1 MWKSRHRH
9 KKFYRITL
17 NFRKLLQFF
26 LETFQQLLEASE
38 VEPFL
43 STLADIPVR
52 FPQKC
57 LEQVFCKANLR
68 ACASVKK
75 DLHSWRY
82 LRNFSEFQKCAR
94 LESFVFSMQFT
105 RKELHYI
112 TLHYITWVQSR
123 HFRKLFAVNV
133 ANCRFLEI
141 SRRTTFW
148 NTLVQV
154 IKFLTELYNVEISPI
169 TLLKSDSSREAL
181 LAILKNRKTHRKYF
195 RGS

>member
-43 STLADIPVR
+43 STLADIPGR

-75 DLHSWRY
+75 DLHS
-82 LRNFSEFQKCAR
+82 
-94 LESFVFSMQFT
+94 
-105 RKELHYI
+105 
-112 TLHYITWVQSR
+112 
-123 HFRKLFAVNV
+123 
-133 ANCRFLEI
+133 
-141 SRRTTFW
+141 
-148 NTLVQV
+148 
-154 IKFLTELYNVEISPI
+154 
-169 TLLKSDSSREAL
+169 
-181 LAILKNRKTHRKYF
+181 
-195 RGS
+195 

>member
-43 STLADIPVR
+43 STLADIPGR

-75 DLHSWRY
+75 NLHSWRY

-94 LESFVFSMQFT
+94 LESFVFGMQFT

-112 TLHYITWVQSR
+112 TLHYITLPEFSLDISENCLRLMLQTAD
-123 HFRKLFAVNV
+123 FLKFPEDLLF
-133 ANCRFLEI
+133 E
-141 SRRTTFW
+141 
-148 NTLVQV
+148 
-154 IKFLTELYNVEISPI
+154 
-169 TLLKSDSSREAL
+169 
-181 LAILKNRKTHRKYF
+181 TH
-195 RGS
+195 